1 MLVREHLVW
10 AIAVCAAGC
19 GDVPEAVSFDHA
31 EGTASG
37 LSDCICQYYDGTNG
51 DLDLGLT
58 CVGSNDTFDSI
69 SMFGDPNAV
78 TVEGAGQILFFP
90 SGDNTDFRAGAA
102 NTLHPIGAVTNSSD
116 TKVIRE
122 IDGIEFRWY
131 EQDACD
137 AARGCQFR
145 QLHLLA
151 GALHAGHGGC
161 EDYYATLRLN
171 TGG

>member
-1 MLVREHLVW
+1 MLVIEHLVW
-10 AIAVCAAGC
+10 AIAALGVGC
-19 GDVPEAVSFDHA
+19 SDVPESVSFDRA

-58 CVGSNDTFDSI
+58 CAGSNDTFDSI
-69 SMFGDPNAV
+69 SLFGDPNAV

-90 SGDNTDFRAGAA
+90 RGDNTDFRAGAA
-102 NTLHPIGAVTNSSD
+102 NTLHPLGAVTRASD
-116 TKVIRE
+116 TKVIRA
-122 IDGIEFRWY
+122 IDGIEFRWD

-137 AARGCQFR
+137 SSRGCLVREF
-145 QLHLLA
+145 HLLA

-171 TGG
+171 TGA